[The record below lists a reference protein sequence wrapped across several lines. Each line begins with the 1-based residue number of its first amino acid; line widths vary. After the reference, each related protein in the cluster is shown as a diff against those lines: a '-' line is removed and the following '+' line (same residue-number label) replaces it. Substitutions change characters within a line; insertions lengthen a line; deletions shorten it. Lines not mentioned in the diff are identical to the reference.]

1 MNFFYSLYKQQHL
14 KFRWLFFITVGSYLA
29 YLLYVN
35 TYLVVAGGD
44 EIILASMT
52 NTYLTKGILIDP
64 TNPLLYKYW
73 QVTKQEA
80 LGYGNLYF
88 TITSYFCGLFGGF
101 SMEGYRIC
109 GFLTAILSLILAH
122 ICVTHKNYLHLKY
135 GYFFILL
142 YLFDVAFLQ
151 TIKQFR
157 MDQMVLCFVLCAI
170 FCCLY
175 TDASSNKRKYS
186 AIYPLLSGFFAA
198 SALLTSPRAAVLL
211 VSLGLVYLLRSVYNK
226 RKIKELAIF
235 IAGVIGLYSIWIFVK
250 FGSLGNFIDFY
261 AHNDLQF
268 VVMKRK
274 FSLIETFLLMKVGIR
289 FYPFQYPALVA
300 ICLAVMVQL
309 KEFRKVFLQDE
320 LMFMSLLNFVVY
332 YLLIQTQTCSIY
344 VLPFVLIII
353 LKTLQNKQHLINQ
366 TFAFYGLVSCLAI
379 NFVCLFAY
387 PVIKLHTFNNVV
399 NHLELYKQIKNAIP
413 KNSNVVG
420 IETYYYGTTCNEL
433 NFQCFDIL
441 APNIKDKS
449 LVDIPATIDKMI
461 AIHKT
466 SFKPQYFIVS
476 TENRILDKEQL
487 AEQAYFKH
495 FNLVPHKKIEISG
508 NDAFWQKWLKTIYAK
523 FGLTPPKNYNGMIYK
538 VVFVP

>member
-1 MNFFYSLYKQQHL
+1 MSLFYSLYNNNSL
-14 KFRWLFFITVGSYLA
+14 KFRLVFFITIGCYLV

-35 TYLVVAGGD
+35 TYLIVAGGD
-44 EIILASMT
+44 EIFQASMT
-52 NTYLTKGILIDP
+52 NNYLTKSTLIDS
-64 TNPLLYKYW
+64 TSPLLYTHW
-73 QVTKQEA
+73 QATKQEF

-88 TITSYFCGLFGGF
+88 TITSYFCQLFGGF
-101 SMEGYRIC
+101 SMENYRVC
-109 GFLTAILSLILAH
+109 GFLTAILSLILAYV
-122 ICVTHKNYLHLKY
+122 CVTYKNYINLTY
-135 GYFFILL
+135 SYFFILL
-142 YLFDVAFLQ
+142 YLFDIAFLQ

-175 TDASSNKRKYS
+175 TNSISNNKKYW
-186 AIYPLLSGFFAA
+186 AIYPLFSGFFAA

-211 VSLGLVYLLRSVYNK
+211 VSLGLVYVIRSFDNK
-226 RKIKELAIF
+226 HKIKELALFIIGGICLYGSWIF
-235 IAGVIGLYSIWIFVK
+235 IK
-250 FGSLGNFIDFY
+250 FGSVANFIDFY
-261 AHNDLQF
+261 TNDGLQF

-274 FSLIETFLLMKVGIR
+274 LSLIETFLLMKVGIQ
-289 FYPFQYPALVA
+289 FKSFQYPTLAA
-300 ICLAVMVQL
+300 ICLAVIVQL
-309 KEFRKVFLQDE
+309 KEFRKVFLKDE
-320 LMFMSLLNFVVY
+320 LMFMSLVNFVVY

-353 LKTLQNKQHLINQ
+353 FKTLQNKQHLINQ
-366 TFAFYGLVSCLAI
+366 RFAFYGLLSYLTI
-379 NFVCLFAY
+379 NFLCLFAY
-387 PVIKLHTFNNVV
+387 PVIKLQVFSNVV

-420 IETYYYGTTCNEL
+420 IETYYYGTTCNEI

-441 APNIKDKS
+441 APNIKDRS

-476 TENRILDKEQL
+476 TENRILDKEKL
-487 AEQAYFKH
+487 AQQAYFKH
-495 FNLVPHKKIEISG
+495 FNLVPYKKIEISG
-508 NDAFWQKWLKTIYAK
+508 DDAFWQKWLKTIYTK

-538 VVFVP
+538 VL